1 MEQIRADN
9 VLNTSP
15 VIMTDSTA
23 SYSVEIKFNNK
34 FGLFF
39 GFFVLKV
46 TDNNTGNSAA
56 GTVFM
61 PIGSQSITVNEV
73 TTKMVPLIEEIII
86 INKLLG
92 GQKQS

>member
-23 SYSVEIKFNNK
+23 SYSVEIKFSTK
-34 FGLFF
+34 F

-46 TDNNTGNSAA
+46 TDNNTGGSAT
-56 GTVFM
+56 GTVSM

>member
-9 VLNTSP
+9 VLNTAP
-15 VIMTDSTA
+15 VMMTDSTA
-23 SYSVEIKFNNK
+23 SYAVEIKFNAT
-34 FGLFF
+34 F

-46 TDNNTGNSAA
+46 TDNNTGNSAT
-56 GTVFM
+56 GTVSM
-61 PIGSQSITVNEV
+61 PIGSQSIMVHEV